1 MIYQDRIVI
10 DSGIRSGK
18 PCIRGTRIA
27 VTDIFDYLGGG
38 MTIDEVLDDFPDL
51 TLADIQACFAFAS
64 DRDRRLASKDF
75 QELPMSAGIYAV
87 RYRSL
92 GIL

>member
-38 MTIDEVLDDFPDL
+38 MTVDEVLDDFPDL

-64 DRDRRLASKDF
+64 DRDRRLAT
-75 QELPMSAGIYAV
+75 LPHEVAV
-87 RYRSL
+87 R
-92 GIL
+92 

>member
-38 MTIDEVLDDFPDL
+38 MTIDDFPDL

-64 DRDRRLASKDF
+64 DRDRRLAT
-75 QELPMSAGIYAV
+75 LPHEVAV
-87 RYRSL
+87 R
-92 GIL
+92 